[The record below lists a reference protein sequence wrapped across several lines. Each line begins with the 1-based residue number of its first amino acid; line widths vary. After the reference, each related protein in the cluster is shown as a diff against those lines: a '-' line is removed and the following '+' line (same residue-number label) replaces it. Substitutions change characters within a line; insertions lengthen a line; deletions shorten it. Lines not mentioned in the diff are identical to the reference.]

1 MEKILT
7 ELKSNQQPNKTQ
19 EISEDEI
26 KKAKRYF
33 DEIRIYLV

>member
-26 KKAKRYF
+26 KKAKDILMKLGY
-33 DEIRIYLV
+33 I